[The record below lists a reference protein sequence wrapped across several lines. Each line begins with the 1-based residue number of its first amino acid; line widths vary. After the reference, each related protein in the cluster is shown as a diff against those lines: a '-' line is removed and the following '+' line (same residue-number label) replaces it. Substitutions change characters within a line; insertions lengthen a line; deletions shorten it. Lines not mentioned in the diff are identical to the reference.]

1 MVIVNGNCVAPLVGK
16 NFSIPASR
24 SENDCSDQDDR
35 CKMTSIGDCRTRGCA
50 SEPIQN
56 LDKSYKVVGYVTWC
70 RCVSVGRHGQLRNEQ
85 VNKGGYSDFLGET
98 AMMLLDIL

>member
-24 SENDCSDQDDR
+24 SEKDRIDQDDR
-35 CKMTSIGDCRTRGCA
+35 CKMIFTGDCHTQGRA

-56 LDKSYKVVGYVTWC
+56 LDKSHSVVGC
-70 RCVSVGRHGQLRNEQ
+70 ARLGAGVSALV
-85 VNKGGYSDFLGET
+85 DT
-98 AMMLLDIL
+98 ASYGTNRLTL